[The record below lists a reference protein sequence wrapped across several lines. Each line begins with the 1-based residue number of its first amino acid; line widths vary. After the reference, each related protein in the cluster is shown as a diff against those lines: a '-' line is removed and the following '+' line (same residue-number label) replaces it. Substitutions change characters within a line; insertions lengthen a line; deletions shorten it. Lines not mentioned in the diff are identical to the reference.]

1 MRVTKDT
8 RVLQRLIRE
17 TPDKADDLLRAAAEE
32 IKNDIVLSFTVSPS
46 SPGEPP
52 GVDSNTLRGSMR
64 SKPEGKLRYLVL
76 DGVEYGIYLE
86 LGTERMAARPFV
98 APMFEEWRTRK
109 FATFAKAF
117 GVLK

>member
-17 TPDKADDLLRAAAEE
+17 TPERADDLLRAAAEE

-52 GVDSNTLRGSMR
+52 GVDSDALRGSMR
-64 SKPEGKLRYLVL
+64 SKPDGRMRYLVM
-76 DGVEYGIYLE
+76 DGVEYGVYLE
-86 LGTERMAARPFV
+86 LGTEKMAARPFV
-98 APMFEEWRTRK
+98 APMFEEWRRRK
-109 FATFAKAF
+109 FTAFAKAF
-117 GVLK
+117 GLLK